1 MSLFYK
7 NSIKKKR
14 INLKISFKC
23 PLTAP
28 HINAL
33 TQTHKRSHPKT
44 PKLSYSE
51 PLQHTKIRI
60 FERLREF
67 MSETSVQFGKVISQ
81 CRELFSKKLQDYGA
95 AWRVLRPSSITD
107 QIYIKVNRI
116 RTLQMTDKKMV
127 DESEEDEFIAIV
139 NYSIIGLI
147 QLEKGFSNDF
157 NENKEEILELY
168 NHYATEAQQLM
179 ERKNHDY
186 GEAWRDMRISS
197 ITDLI
202 YQKVLRTKQIED
214 NQGVTLVS
222 EGLDANYFD
231 MLNYAV
237 FCLIKFSEKA
247 THVE

>member
-1 MSLFYK
+1 MHSTSAQFDDVITICRDLFQ
-7 NSIKKKR
+7 KKMK
-14 INLKISFKC
+14 
-23 PLTAP
+23 
-28 HINAL
+28 
-33 TQTHKRSHPKT
+33 
-44 PKLSYSE
+44 
-51 PLQHTKIRI
+51 
-60 FERLREF
+60 
-67 MSETSVQFGKVISQ
+67 
-81 CRELFSKKLQDYGA
+81 DYGT

-116 RTLQMTDKKMV
+116 RTLQMTDVKMV

-147 QLEKGFSNDF
+147 QLEKGFSD
-157 NENKEEILELY
+157 EINADAEDTMTLY
-168 NHYATEAQQLM
+168 NSYAQKAKELM

-186 GEAWRDMRISS
+186 GEAWREMRISS

-214 NQGVTLVS
+214 NNGATLVS

-237 FCLIKFSEKA
+237 FCLIKKMG
-247 THVE
+247 VRG

>member
-1 MSLFYK
+1 MLK
-7 NSIKKKR
+7 TSI
-14 INLKISFKC
+14 
-23 PLTAP
+23 
-28 HINAL
+28 
-33 TQTHKRSHPKT
+33 Q
-44 PKLSYSE
+44 
-51 PLQHTKIRI
+51 
-60 FERLREF
+60 FE
-67 MSETSVQFGKVISQ
+67 KVINE

-116 RTLQMTDKKMV
+116 RTLQMTDVKMV
-127 DESEEDEFIAIV
+127 DESEESEFIAIV

-147 QLEKGFSNDF
+147 QLEKGLSNDF
-157 NENKEEILELY
+157 NENKEEILSLY
-168 NHYATEAQQLM
+168 DKYSSEAKALM

-214 NQGVTLVS
+214 NQGVTIVS
-222 EGLDANYFD
+222 EGLHANYFD

-237 FCLIKFSEKA
+237 FCLIKFSEKQDNFQPK
-247 THVE
+247 TS

>member
-1 MSLFYK
+1 MLK
-7 NSIKKKR
+7 TSIQFE
-14 INLKISFKC
+14 KIIK
-23 PLTAP
+23 
-28 HINAL
+28 
-33 TQTHKRSHPKT
+33 
-44 PKLSYSE
+44 E
-51 PLQHTKIRI
+51 
-60 FERLREF
+60 
-67 MSETSVQFGKVISQ
+67 
-81 CRELFSKKLQDYGA
+81 CRDLFSKKLQDYGA

-116 RTLQMTDKKMV
+116 RTLQMTDVKMI
-127 DESEEDEFIAIV
+127 DESEEGEFIAVV

-157 NENKEEILELY
+157 NENKDEILRLY
-168 NHYATEAQQLM
+168 DKYAHEAKALM

-214 NQGVTLVS
+214 NQGVTIVS

-237 FCLIKFSEKA
+237 FCLIKFSEKENN
-247 THVE
+247 VEHQII

>member
-1 MSLFYK
+1 MLK
-7 NSIKKKR
+7 TSI
-14 INLKISFKC
+14 
-23 PLTAP
+23 
-28 HINAL
+28 
-33 TQTHKRSHPKT
+33 Q
-44 PKLSYSE
+44 
-51 PLQHTKIRI
+51 
-60 FERLREF
+60 FE
-67 MSETSVQFGKVISQ
+67 KVINE

-116 RTLQMTDKKMV
+116 RTLQMTDVKMV
-127 DESEEDEFIAIV
+127 DESEESEFIAIV

-147 QLEKGFSNDF
+147 QLEKGLSNDF
-157 NENKEEILELY
+157 NENKEEILSLY
-168 NHYATEAQQLM
+168 DKYSTEAKALM

-214 NQGVTLVS
+214 NQGVTIVS

-237 FCLIKFSEKA
+237 FCLIKFSEKQDNFQPK
-247 THVE
+247 TS

>member
-1 MSLFYK
+1 M
-7 NSIKKKR
+7 
-14 INLKISFKC
+14 LK
-23 PLTAP
+23 T
-28 HINAL
+28 
-33 TQTHKRSHPKT
+33 T
-44 PKLSYSE
+44 
-51 PLQHTKIRI
+51 
-60 FERLREF
+60 
-67 MSETSVQFGKVISQ
+67 VQFEKIIAQ

-116 RTLQMTDKKMV
+116 RTLQMTDKKMI

-147 QLEKGFSNDF
+147 QLEKGFSNEL
-157 NENKEEILELY
+157 NENKEEILALY
-168 NHYATEAQQLM
+168 DTYSGEAKALM
-179 ERKNHDY
+179 EKKNHDY

-214 NQGVTLVS
+214 NQGFTLVS
-222 EGLDANYFD
+222 EGLAANYFD

-237 FCLIKFSEKA
+237 FCLIKYSEKA
-247 THVE
+247 NNFEPKTI

>member
-1 MSLFYK
+1 MQNTSAQFDNVITVCRDLFQ
-7 NSIKKKR
+7 KKMK
-14 INLKISFKC
+14 
-23 PLTAP
+23 
-28 HINAL
+28 
-33 TQTHKRSHPKT
+33 
-44 PKLSYSE
+44 
-51 PLQHTKIRI
+51 
-60 FERLREF
+60 
-67 MSETSVQFGKVISQ
+67 
-81 CRELFSKKLQDYGA
+81 DYGT

-116 RTLQMTDKKMV
+116 RTLQMTNVKMV

-147 QLEKGFSNDF
+147 QLDKGFSDEINADF
-157 NENKEEILELY
+157 EETMMLY
-168 NHYATEAQQLM
+168 NLYAQKAKELM

-186 GEAWRDMRISS
+186 GEAWREMRISS

-214 NQGVTLVS
+214 NNGATLVS

-237 FCLIKFSEKA
+237 FCLIKFQNQ
-247 THVE
+247 

>member
-1 MSLFYK
+1 MLK
-7 NSIKKKR
+7 TSI
-14 INLKISFKC
+14 
-23 PLTAP
+23 
-28 HINAL
+28 
-33 TQTHKRSHPKT
+33 Q
-44 PKLSYSE
+44 
-51 PLQHTKIRI
+51 
-60 FERLREF
+60 FE
-67 MSETSVQFGKVISQ
+67 KVINE

-116 RTLQMTDKKMV
+116 RTLQMTDVKMV
-127 DESEEDEFIAIV
+127 DENEESEFIAIV

-147 QLEKGFSNDF
+147 QLEKGLSNDF
-157 NENKEEILELY
+157 NENKEEILSLY
-168 NHYATEAQQLM
+168 DKYSNEAKALM

-214 NQGVTLVS
+214 NQGVTIVS

-237 FCLIKFSEKA
+237 FCLIKFSEKQDNFQPK
-247 THVE
+247 TS

>member
-1 MSLFYK
+1 MHS
-7 NSIKKKR
+7 
-14 INLKISFKC
+14 
-23 PLTAP
+23 
-28 HINAL
+28 
-33 TQTHKRSHPKT
+33 
-44 PKLSYSE
+44 
-51 PLQHTKIRI
+51 
-60 FERLREF
+60 
-67 MSETSVQFGKVISQ
+67 TSAQFDDVITI
-81 CRELFSKKLQDYGA
+81 CRELFQKKMKDYGT

-116 RTLQMTDKKMV
+116 RTLQMTDVKMV

-147 QLEKGFSNDF
+147 QLEKGFSDEINADA
-157 NENKEEILELY
+157 EETMTLY
-168 NHYATEAQQLM
+168 NSYAQKAKELM

-186 GEAWRDMRISS
+186 GEAWREMRISS

-214 NQGVTLVS
+214 NNGATLVS

-237 FCLIKFSEKA
+237 FCLIKKMG
-247 THVE
+247 VGG